1 MAVHPLM
8 LSQRL
13 AQAID
18 THPGVRSW
26 SQRPF
31 VRFGLD
37 LASRVLHRQGTV
49 QIGLSAAGVAFWF
62 IIALFPALIAI
73 LVVLGLFLEPATLDS
88 VITELEGLSPGS
100 LSVAVLTQVRTVA
113 EGEPSAIS
121 IPLIISITV
130 SAWSA
135 SSGVYNLSRGVRLA
149 YGIPARTYLRARIV
163 AFAGSYLLIL
173 VFAIL
178 MIATTSVSA
187 WASTLEQHLHF
198 IAFLALAVFA
208 VIVLTGVMSALYF
221 LAVGR
226 GHTHSTLLPGAIFSA
241 IGTLI
246 IYVGLGI
253 FLRFTSGYEAIYG
266 ALAGVII
273 VMLVL
278 YAASYVLLL
287 GALINGQWLTA
298 KNSVQDSSVE
308 SAIAQASTPP
318 SATSPTSSS
327 SL

>member
-1 MAVHPLM
+1 M
-8 LSQRL
+8 LAEKL

-18 THPGVRSW
+18 AHPRARSW
-26 SQRPF
+26 SQLPWVQF
-31 VRFGLD
+31 SLD
-37 LASRVLHRQGTV
+37 LVSRVLHRQGTV

-73 LVVLGLFLEPATLDS
+73 LVVLGLILDPATLDS
-88 VITELEGLSPGS
+88 LITELEALSPGS
-100 LSVAVLTQVRTVA
+100 FGVAVLTQVRSVA
-113 EGEPSAIS
+113 ESEPSAIS

-149 YGIPARTYLRARIV
+149 YGLPARTYLRARIV
-163 AFAGSYLLIL
+163 AFAGSYLFIL

-187 WASTLEQHLHF
+187 WASTLEQHFHL
-198 IAFLALAVFA
+198 IAFFGLAVFA
-208 VIVLTGVMSALYF
+208 VVMLTGVVIALYF
-221 LAVGR
+221 FAIGR
-226 GHTHSTLLPGAIFSA
+226 GHARSALLPGAIFSA

-253 FLRFTSGYEAIYG
+253 FLRFSSNYEAIYG

-273 VMLVL
+273 VMLVF
-278 YAASYVLLL
+278 YVASYVLLL
-287 GALINGQWLTA
+287 GALINGQWPEA
-298 KNSVQDSSVE
+298 RNSVHE
-308 SAIAQASTPP
+308 SQAETRSTKISTPP
-318 SATSPTSSS
+318 SST
-327 SL
+327 